1 MKCNKAS
8 QTVLGV
14 LLFSFLF
21 FASESELKAQGILSR
36 KISISFK
43 QKSIEEVV
51 RYLQNFHGVPFS
63 YSRNVINL
71 KQKVSGNYDN
81 IKLKAVL
88 DDIFSQ
94 SDVIYTFK
102 AEMIILLPKPQNLDK
117 LLITGTIKTI
127 DDGVPVEF
135 AGVQLKSSGKGTIT
149 DSKGKFSMI
158 IRKEEL
164 SDSLMVSSLGFY
176 KMSFLA
182 SAFKKEAEHVVYLR
196 RRIIDLEELKVKAS
210 DYKTVKVGNKGI
222 LSFGSIY
229 IDTQGQQTALFI
241 ENKKK
246 KKGTV
251 SSASF
256 YLSKK
261 GNTNSPFRVRIY
273 EREKL
278 SAKPGEDLL
287 KEVIIAKPNIDGG
300 WFKVDLSQFH
310 IEAPEDGFFVA
321 IEGIYPYDYMQ
332 EDAGFEDV
340 SDDEMIPNS
349 VSYGQRLGYSKKNG
363 KNTWHYSLAHT
374 WFQLKEQ
381 NYNVMIS
388 AEIQI
393 KK

>member
-1 MKCNKAS
+1 
-8 QTVLGV
+8 
-14 LLFSFLF
+14 
-21 FASESELKAQGILSR
+21 
-36 KISISFK
+36 
-43 QKSIEEVV
+43 
-51 RYLQNFHGVPFS
+51 
-63 YSRNVINL
+63 
-71 KQKVSGNYDN
+71 
-81 IKLKAVL
+81 
-88 DDIFSQ
+88 
-94 SDVIYTFK
+94 
-102 AEMIILLPKPQNLDK
+102 
-117 LLITGTIKTI
+117 
-127 DDGVPVEF
+127 
-135 AGVQLKSSGKGTIT
+135 
-149 DSKGKFSMI
+149 
-158 IRKEEL
+158 
-164 SDSLMVSSLGFY
+164 MVSSLGFY

>member
-1 MKCNKAS
+1 
-8 QTVLGV
+8 VYYF
-14 LLFSFLF
+14 FSFLF

-158 IRKEEL
+158 IRK
-164 SDSLMVSSLGFY
+164 
-176 KMSFLA
+176 
-182 SAFKKEAEHVVYLR
+182 
-196 RRIIDLEELKVKAS
+196 
-210 DYKTVKVGNKGI
+210 GI
-222 LSFGSIY
+222 
-229 IDTQGQQTALFI
+229 
-241 ENKKK
+241 K
-246 KKGTV
+246 
-251 SSASF
+251 
-256 YLSKK
+256 
-261 GNTNSPFRVRIY
+261 
-273 EREKL
+273 
-278 SAKPGEDLL
+278 
-287 KEVIIAKPNIDGG
+287 
-300 WFKVDLSQFH
+300 
-310 IEAPEDGFFVA
+310 
-321 IEGIYPYDYMQ
+321 
-332 EDAGFEDV
+332 
-340 SDDEMIPNS
+340 
-349 VSYGQRLGYSKKNG
+349 
-363 KNTWHYSLAHT
+363 
-374 WFQLKEQ
+374 
-381 NYNVMIS
+381 
-388 AEIQI
+388 
-393 KK
+393 